1 RGFYFLLSS
10 ALLVPGV
17 ISLIVP
23 PALKAGIEFSSGATM
38 TIAFDNANI
47 SDNALHD
54 AFTALGHSEARV
66 QKTSGG
72 AFIVRLG
79 ELKGPTG
86 PPVGAA
92 PPYERDPIEQGLE
105 RRLGPFLGANFNTV
119 AELVCMV

>member
-1 RGFYFLLSS
+1 
-10 ALLVPGV
+10 
-17 ISLIVP
+17 
-23 PALKAGIEFSSGATM
+23 M

-54 AFTALGHSEARV
+54 AFTALGHNEARV

-92 PPYERDPIEQGLE
+92 PPSERDTLEQGLE
-105 RRLGPFLGANFNTV
+105 QRLGPFRPTNFNPGSEIV
-119 AELVCMV
+119 FRSIYRYARVYVRVS